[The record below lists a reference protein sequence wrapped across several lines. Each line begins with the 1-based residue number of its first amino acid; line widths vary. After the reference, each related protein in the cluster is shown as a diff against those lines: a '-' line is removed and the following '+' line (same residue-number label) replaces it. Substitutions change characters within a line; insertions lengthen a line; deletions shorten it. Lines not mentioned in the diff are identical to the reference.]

1 MNEEERAGSQA
12 ATHVA
17 GGATDSDREAVARE
31 IGAQLKEG
39 REAQR
44 LSLEDVG
51 ARLKVAPNKLVA
63 IEAGDVSSLMDVTF
77 AKGVMRAYA
86 RTLQIDIDGLLGQYH
101 ARAQATPVT
110 GITRRH
116 EGALN
121 QTFDDRKRFGAK
133 KGTGS
138 GGGRWLWL
146 VCVVALVAAG
156 VYFGYDHAKAWF
168 DAHSKAAAEAPAEE
182 KPAEKVA
189 EVGIAQ
195 SNGDGTVTAALP
207 MVMAGNDS
215 PAPSEA
221 APAEAAGKAAPV
233 EVAGKVAPVE
243 IAAKAAPAPAAA
255 PTTAAGLPLATGGAV
270 NLVPEAP
277 AKQAAPV
284 VAAPAPTVTPTAAAT
299 AAPGEGAVQIRFAAD
314 TWYEVRDR
322 SGKIILGGTG
332 KAGDV
337 VAGSGSGGPYKVIL
351 GNVKGVESVAHN
363 GAPVNFKS
371 ADRNNVARLTLQ

>member
-121 QTFDDRKRFGAK
+121 QTFDDRKRFGS
-133 KGTGS
+133 KGTG

-221 APAEAAGKAAPV
+221 TPAEAAGKAAPV
-233 EVAGKVAPVE
+233 EAAG
-243 IAAKAAPAPAAA
+243 KAAPAP
-255 PTTAAGLPLATGGAV
+255 TAAGLPLATGGAV
-270 NLVPEAP
+270 NLAPEAP
-277 AKQAAPV
+277 AKQAAP
-284 VAAPAPTVTPTAAAT
+284 APAPTPTVTATPTAAAP
-299 AAPGEGAVQIRFAAD
+299 AAPGEGAVQIRFASD

-322 SGKIILGGTG
+322 SGKAILGGTG

>member
-12 ATHVA
+12 ATQVA

-51 ARLKVAPNKLVA
+51 ARLKVAPNKLSA

-86 RTLQIDIDGLLGQYH
+86 RTLQIDIDALLGQYH

-121 QTFDDRKRFGAK
+121 QTFDDRKRFGSK
-133 KGTGS
+133 STG
-138 GGGRWLWL
+138 GAGGRWIWL
-146 VCVVALVAAG
+146 VCVLALVAAG

-168 DAHSKAAAEAPAEE
+168 DAHSQAAAEAPASD
-182 KPAEKVA
+182 KPAEKA
-189 EVGIAQ
+189 ADEGATQ

-207 MVMAGNDS
+207 PVMAGNDS
-215 PAPSEA
+215 PAPSEV
-221 APAEAAGKAAPV
+221 APADATAKAEPAEPAPKAAT
-233 EVAGKVAPVE
+233 
-243 IAAKAAPAPAAA
+243 APAAA
-255 PTTAAGLPLATGGAV
+255 AVATTTAGMPLATGGAV
-270 NLVPEAP
+270 NLTQDAP
-277 AKQAAPV
+277 AKPAAPV
-284 VAAPAPTVTPTAAAT
+284 AAAPTVAAPVATVGPAST
-299 AAPGEGAVQIRFAAD
+299 APGDGAVQIRFAAD

-322 SGKIILGGTG
+322 TGKVILGGTAKG
-332 KAGDV
+332 GDAV
-337 VAGSGSGGPYKVIL
+337 SGSGAGGPYKVVL
-351 GNVKGVESVAHN
+351 GNVKGVESLAHN
-363 GAPVNFKS
+363 GSPVNFKS

>member
-12 ATHVA
+12 ATQVA

-121 QTFDDRKRFGAK
+121 QTFDDRKRFGG
-133 KGTGS
+133 KGTG
-138 GGGRWLWL
+138 GAGGRWIWL
-146 VCVVALVAAG
+146 VCVLALVAVG

-168 DAHSKAAAEAPAEE
+168 DAHSKATAEAPAND
-182 KPAEKVA
+182 KPADKVA
-189 EVGIAQ
+189 DEGTAQ
-195 SNGDGTVTAALP
+195 SNGDGTVSAALP
-207 MVMAGNDS
+207 PVMAGNDS

-221 APAEAAGKAAPV
+221 APAEPV
-233 EVAGKVAPVE
+233 
-243 IAAKAAPAPAAA
+243 AKAETAEPAKKNAPAPATPAPAA
-255 PTTAAGLPLATGGAV
+255 TTSAGMPLATGGAV
-270 NLVPEAP
+270 NLTQDAP
-277 AKQAAPV
+277 AKPAAPAAAAPAVATPAAAAPV
-284 VAAPAPTVTPTAAAT
+284 AS
-299 AAPGEGAVQIRFAAD
+299 GDGAVQIRFASD

-322 SGKIILGGTG
+322 TGKVILGGTAKG
-332 KAGDV
+332 GDA
-337 VAGSGSGGPYKVIL
+337 VAGSGAGGPYKVIL
-351 GNVKGVESVAHN
+351 GNVKGVESLAHN
-363 GAPVNFKS
+363 GTPVNFKS

>member
-12 ATHVA
+12 ATQVA

-86 RTLQIDIDGLLGQYH
+86 RTLQIDIDSLLGQYH

-116 EGALN
+116 EGAIN
-121 QTFDDRKRFGAK
+121 QAFDDRKRFGSK
-133 KGTGS
+133 TGG
-138 GGGRWLWL
+138 GGGRWIWL
-146 VCVVALVAAG
+146 VCVLALVVVG

-168 DAHSKAAAEAPAEE
+168 DAHSKAAAEAPASD
-182 KPAEKVA
+182 KPSEKVSEEGA
-189 EVGIAQ
+189 TQ

-207 MVMAGNDS
+207 PVMAGNDS

-221 APAEAAGKAAPV
+221 APAEAVAKEPAKA
-233 EVAGKVAPVE
+233 EVAEP
-243 IAAKAAPAPAAA
+243 AARTSPAPAPAAT
-255 PTTAAGLPLATGGAV
+255 TTAATATAGMPLATGGAV
-270 NLVPEAP
+270 NLTQDAP
-277 AKQAAPV
+277 AKP
-284 VAAPAPTVTPTAAAT
+284 AAPAVAVPAVATPAAAAP
-299 AAPGEGAVQIRFAAD
+299 AASGDSAVQIRFVAD

-322 SGKIILGGTG
+322 TGKVILGGTAKG
-332 KAGDV
+332 GDAV
-337 VAGSGSGGPYKVIL
+337 TGSGAGGPYKVIL

>member
-51 ARLKVAPNKLVA
+51 ARLKVAPNKLMA

-86 RTLQIDIDGLLGQYH
+86 RTLQIDIDALLGQYH

-121 QTFDDRKRFGAK
+121 QAFDDRKRFGSK
-133 KGTGS
+133 STG
-138 GGGRWLWL
+138 GAGGRWIWL
-146 VCVVALVAAG
+146 VCVLALVAAG

-168 DAHSKAAAEAPAEE
+168 DAHSKAAAEAPASD
-182 KPAEKVA
+182 KPAEKVS
-189 EVGIAQ
+189 EEGSAQ

-207 MVMAGNDS
+207 PVMAGNDS

-221 APAEAAGKAAPV
+221 APADATAKAEPASP
-233 EVAGKVAPVE
+233 AT
-243 IAAKAAPAPAAA
+243 KAAPAPATAA
-255 PTTAAGLPLATGGAV
+255 PAQTPVATTTAGMPLATGGAV
-270 NLVPEAP
+270 NLPQDAP
-277 AKQAAPV
+277 AKPAAPAAAAPA
-284 VAAPAPTVTPTAAAT
+284 VAAPAAAAAPAST
-299 AAPGEGAVQIRFAAD
+299 ASGDGAVQIRFASD

-322 SGKIILGGTG
+322 TGKVILGGTAKG
-332 KAGDV
+332 GDA
-337 VAGSGSGGPYKVIL
+337 VAGSGAGGPYKVIL
-351 GNVKGVESVAHN
+351 GNVKGVESLAHN
-363 GAPVNFKS
+363 GSPVNFKS

>member
-12 ATHVA
+12 ATQVA

-31 IGAQLKEG
+31 IGAQLKEA

-121 QTFDDRKRFGAK
+121 QTFDDRKRFGSK
-133 KGTGS
+133 STG
-138 GGGRWLWL
+138 GAGGRWIWL
-146 VCVVALVAAG
+146 VCVLALVAVG

-168 DAHSKAAAEAPAEE
+168 DAHSKATAEAPAND
-182 KPAEKVA
+182 KPAEKAA
-189 EVGIAQ
+189 EEGATQ

-207 MVMAGNDS
+207 PVMAGNDS

-221 APAEAAGKAAPV
+221 APAEPAGKAEPAEPAV
-233 EVAGKVAPVE
+233 
-243 IAAKAAPAPAAA
+243 KAAPAPAPAAAA
-255 PTTAAGLPLATGGAV
+255 PTPAPTPVATTTAGMPLATGGAV
-270 NLVPEAP
+270 NLTQEAP
-277 AKQAAPV
+277 AKPVAPAVAAPV
-284 VAAPAPTVTPTAAAT
+284 SAAA
-299 AAPGEGAVQIRFAAD
+299 AASPAASGDSAVQIRFASD

-322 SGKIILGGTG
+322 TGKVILGGTAKG
-332 KAGDV
+332 GDA
-337 VAGSGSGGPYKVIL
+337 VAGSGAGGPYKVIL
-351 GNVKGVESVAHN
+351 GNVKGVESLAHN

>member
-1 MNEEERAGSQA
+1 MNEEERAVSQA
-12 ATHVA
+12 ATQVA

-86 RTLQIDIDGLLGQYH
+86 RTLQINIDGLLGQYH

-121 QTFDDRKRFGAK
+121 QTFDDRKRFGG
-133 KGTGS
+133 KGTG
-138 GGGRWLWL
+138 GGAGGRWLWL
-146 VCVVALVAAG
+146 VCVLALVAVG

-168 DAHSKAAAEAPAEE
+168 DAHGKATAEAPAND

-189 EVGIAQ
+189 DEGATQ
-195 SNGDGTVTAALP
+195 SNGDGTVSAALP
-207 MVMAGNDS
+207 PVMAGNDS

-221 APAEAAGKAAPV
+221 APAEPAAKAEAP
-233 EVAGKVAPVE
+233 EP
-243 IAAKAAPAPAAA
+243 AAKAAPAAPAAPA
-255 PTTAAGLPLATGGAV
+255 PAATTAAGMPLATGGAV
-270 NLVPEAP
+270 NLAQDAP
-277 AKQAAPV
+277 AKPAAPA
-284 VAAPAPTVTPTAAAT
+284 VAAPAAAAAPAS
-299 AAPGEGAVQIRFAAD
+299 AASGDGAVQIRFASD

-322 SGKIILGGTG
+322 TGKVILGGTAKG
-332 KAGDV
+332 GDA

-351 GNVKGVESVAHN
+351 GNVKGVESLAHN
-363 GAPVNFKS
+363 GTPVNFKS

>member
-1 MNEEERAGSQA
+1 MNEEERAASQA
-12 ATHVA
+12 ATQVA
-17 GGATDSDREAVARE
+17 GGATDSDREAVARQ
-31 IGAQLKEG
+31 IGAQLREG

-44 LSLEDVG
+44 LSLEEIG

-86 RTLQIDIDGLLGQYH
+86 RTLQIDIDSLLGQYH

-121 QTFDDRKRFGAK
+121 QTFDDRKRFGS
-133 KGTGS
+133 KGA
-138 GGGRWLWL
+138 GGRWIWL

-156 VYFGYDHAKAWF
+156 IYFGYDHARAWF
-168 DAHSKAAAEAPAEE
+168 DAHKAAAEAPATDKPSAKVEE
-182 KPAEKVA
+182 GAT
-189 EVGIAQ
+189 Q

-207 MVMAGNDS
+207 PVMAGNDS

-221 APAEAAGKAAPV
+221 APAEPAGKTAPGTATTV
-233 EVAGKVAPVE
+233 
-243 IAAKAAPAPAAA
+243 APAPAT
-255 PTTAAGLPLATGGAV
+255 PAGMPLATGGAV
-270 NLVPEAP
+270 SLTQEAP
-277 AKQAAPV
+277 AKPAAPA
-284 VAAPAPTVTPTAAAT
+284 VAAPATASTTAAS
-299 AAPGEGAVQIRFAAD
+299 GDGAVQIRFAAD

-322 SGKIILGGTG
+322 TGKVILGGTG
-332 KAGDV
+332 KAGDT
-337 VAGSGSGGPYKVIL
+337 VAGSGAGGPYKVIL
-351 GNVKGVESVAHN
+351 GNVKGVESMALN

-371 ADRNNVARLTLQ
+371 SDRNNVARLTLQ

>member
-12 ATHVA
+12 ATQVA

-121 QTFDDRKRFGAK
+121 QTFDDRKRFGG
-133 KGTGS
+133 KGTS
-138 GGGRWLWL
+138 GAGGRWIWL
-146 VCVVALVAAG
+146 VCVLALVAAG

-168 DAHSKAAAEAPAEE
+168 DAHSKATAEAPAND

-189 EVGIAQ
+189 DEAATQ

-207 MVMAGNDS
+207 PVMAGNDS

-221 APAEAAGKAAPV
+221 APAEPAAKAETAEPAKKNAAVPAAPV
-233 EVAGKVAPVE
+233 
-243 IAAKAAPAPAAA
+243 PAA
-255 PTTAAGLPLATGGAV
+255 TTSSGMPLATGGAV
-270 NLVPEAP
+270 NLTQDAP
-277 AKQAAPV
+277 AKPAAPAAAPPVATPAAAAAPV
-284 VAAPAPTVTPTAAAT
+284 AS
-299 AAPGEGAVQIRFAAD
+299 GDGAVQIRFASD

-322 SGKIILGGTG
+322 TGKVILGGTAKG
-332 KAGDV
+332 GDA
-337 VAGSGSGGPYKVIL
+337 VAGSGAGGPYKVIL
-351 GNVKGVESVAHN
+351 GNVKGVESLAHN
-363 GAPVNFKS
+363 GTPVNFKS

>member
-12 ATHVA
+12 ATQVA

-121 QTFDDRKRFGAK
+121 QTFDDRKRFGG
-133 KGTGS
+133 KGTG
-138 GGGRWLWL
+138 GAGGRWIWL
-146 VCVVALVAAG
+146 VCVLALVAVG

-168 DAHSKAAAEAPAEE
+168 DAHSKATAEAPAND
-182 KPAEKVA
+182 KPADKVA
-189 EVGIAQ
+189 DEGTAQ
-195 SNGDGTVTAALP
+195 SNGDGTVSAALP
-207 MVMAGNDS
+207 PVMAGNDS

-221 APAEAAGKAAPV
+221 APAEPV
-233 EVAGKVAPVE
+233 
-243 IAAKAAPAPAAA
+243 AKAETAEPAKKNAPAPAAPA
-255 PTTAAGLPLATGGAV
+255 ATTSAGMPLATGGAV
-270 NLVPEAP
+270 NLTQDAP
-277 AKQAAPV
+277 AKP
-284 VAAPAPTVTPTAAAT
+284 AAPAAAAPAVATPAAAT
-299 AAPGEGAVQIRFAAD
+299 APVASGDGAVQIRFASD

-322 SGKIILGGTG
+322 TGKVILGGTAKG
-332 KAGDV
+332 GDA
-337 VAGSGSGGPYKVIL
+337 VAGSGAGGPYKVIL
-351 GNVKGVESVAHN
+351 GNVKGVESLAHN
-363 GAPVNFKS
+363 GTPVNFKS

>member
-12 ATHVA
+12 ATQVA
-17 GGATDSDREAVARE
+17 DGATDSDREAVARE

-51 ARLKVAPNKLVA
+51 ARLKVAPNKLSA

-86 RTLQIDIDGLLGQYH
+86 RTLQIDIDALLGQYH

-121 QTFDDRKRFGAK
+121 QTFDDRKRFGSK
-133 KGTGS
+133 STG
-138 GGGRWLWL
+138 GAGGRWIWL
-146 VCVVALVAAG
+146 VCVLALVAAG

-168 DAHSKAAAEAPAEE
+168 DAHSQAAAEAPASD
-182 KPAEKVA
+182 KPAEKA
-189 EVGIAQ
+189 ADDGATQ

-207 MVMAGNDS
+207 PVMAGNDS

-221 APAEAAGKAAPV
+221 APADATAKAEPAEPAPKAAT
-233 EVAGKVAPVE
+233 
-243 IAAKAAPAPAAA
+243 APAAA
-255 PTTAAGLPLATGGAV
+255 AVATTTAGMPLATGGAV
-270 NLVPEAP
+270 NLTQDAP

-284 VAAPAPTVTPTAAAT
+284 AAAPTVAAPAATVGPAST
-299 AAPGEGAVQIRFAAD
+299 APGDGAVQIRFAAD

-322 SGKIILGGTG
+322 TGKVILGGTAKG
-332 KAGDV
+332 GDAV
-337 VAGSGSGGPYKVIL
+337 SGSGAGGPYKVVL
-351 GNVKGVESVAHN
+351 GNVKGVESLAHN
-363 GAPVNFKS
+363 GSPVNFKS